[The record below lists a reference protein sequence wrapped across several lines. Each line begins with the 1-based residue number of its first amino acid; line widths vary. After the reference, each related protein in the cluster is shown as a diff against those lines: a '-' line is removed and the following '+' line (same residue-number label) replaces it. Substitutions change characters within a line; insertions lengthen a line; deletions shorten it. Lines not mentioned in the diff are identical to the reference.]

1 MKIFKSAKFK
11 LYALAGSAVAAM
23 LAFAG
28 SASAAADPVLTS
40 AVGQGTSYFSSNIGV
55 IIGAFVAVAAL
66 LWLLTLGFRSMGI
79 RRKGSL

>member
-1 MKIFKSAKFK
+1 MSSNFRGGGEKMKIFKSAKFK
-11 LYALAGSAVAAM
+11 LYALA
-23 LAFAG
+23 
-28 SASAAADPVLTS
+28 